1 MTLEMRSTCER
12 CGSSLTP
19 DGEARIC
26 SFECTFCLPCADV
39 MEGRCPNCGGEL
51 VTRPRRRDDDRAPDP
66 RFEPGWAEPLDAGW
80 LSALG
85 EYFASRDDVARA
97 YAVTAKYLAG
107 ISQEELMIELVDPPE
122 IAAPNELFREVSG
135 GIPMHPIADAA
146 PSGAIAR
153 VGFTFTPQ
161 RLVDEV
167 RANGELVW
175 KRDP

>member
-51 VTRPRRRDDDRAPDP
+51 VTRPRRRDDDRA
-66 RFEPGWAEPLDAGW
+66 
-80 LSALG
+80 
-85 EYFASRDDVARA
+85 
-97 YAVTAKYLAG
+97 
-107 ISQEELMIELVDPPE
+107 SQEELMIELVDPPE